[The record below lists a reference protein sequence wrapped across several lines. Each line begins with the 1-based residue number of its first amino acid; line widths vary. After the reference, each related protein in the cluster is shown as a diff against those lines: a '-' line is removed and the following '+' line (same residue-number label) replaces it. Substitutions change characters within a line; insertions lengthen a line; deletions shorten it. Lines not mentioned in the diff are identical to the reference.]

1 MNEQAIQ
8 EQYQQ
13 IIILLQQKRLKEAQ
27 SQLEA
32 FLWNCSDWTLRTRL
46 EQTKVSYQYMLQ
58 YMRQGIKDPERQK
71 LYRQLLADTWEIA
84 DQTRISLLNGV
95 SIRYYHALH
104 KNKINMTKDYS
115 ILDLLKIL

>member
-32 FLWNCSDWTLRTRL
+32 FL
-46 EQTKVSYQYMLQ
+46 
-58 YMRQGIKDPERQK
+58 
-71 LYRQLLADTWEIA
+71 
-84 DQTRISLLNGV
+84 
-95 SIRYYHALH
+95 
-104 KNKINMTKDYS
+104 
-115 ILDLLKIL
+115 